1 MRYKFRAWL
10 KDEKKMVKVS
20 ELRNIDTDIKSDEN
34 IIYFDFEKQ
43 EYCCKGFDEVELMQ
57 YIGKS
62 DVHNVDICVGDIVKV
77 HYEYESYNGY
87 VEDSTLCVVEYV
99 DEWCRVIFQYLY
111 DKDGNYYSVEDLDM
125 NDVEIVGNVWEH
137 KYLLGEQ
144 NDS

>member
-10 KDEKKMVKVS
+10 KDEKKMIKV
-20 ELRNIDTDIKSDEN
+20 RAID
-34 IIYFDFEKQ
+34 
-43 EYCCKGFDEVELMQ
+43 FDEQGVFSVNYPEGKSYCGYDRDNIELMQ

-62 DVHNVDICVGDIVKV
+62 DVHDVEICVGDIVKV

-87 VEDSTLCVVEYV
+87 IEGSTLCVVKYV

-125 NDVEIVGNVWEH
+125 NDVEILGNIYEN
-137 KYLLGEQ
+137 KELLE
-144 NDS
+144 NE